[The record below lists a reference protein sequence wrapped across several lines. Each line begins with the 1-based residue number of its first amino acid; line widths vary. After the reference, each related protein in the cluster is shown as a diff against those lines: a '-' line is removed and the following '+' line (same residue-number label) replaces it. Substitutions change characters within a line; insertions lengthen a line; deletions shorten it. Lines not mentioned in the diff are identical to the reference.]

1 MIVEESK
8 IDNIGKQLDIWHIND
23 ALSGHKSLID
33 CPWKKRE
40 RERPKEEM
48 NEMKRYTNRNDDSQR
63 ENK

>member
-40 RERPKEEM
+40 KDRK
-48 NEMKRYTNRNDDSQR
+48 KR
-63 ENK
+63 